1 MSYKT
6 DQAMLKLPLA
16 DVAEWL
22 RQELEDNMQPK
33 DVTDAMD
40 EPDRLVYLVRT
51 NTLLRLIAKLGH

>member
-1 MSYKT
+1 MSKKT

-22 RQELEDNMQPK
+22 RQELEDHTQPK

-40 EPDRLVYLVRT
+40 DPDLLVYLVRT
-51 NTLLRLIAKLGH
+51 NTILRLIAKLGH